1 MAIGP
6 GIHVDSAID
15 LARAFD
21 RDRPEVVVVIVAEP
35 TADLWAQAV
44 RSGVR
49 DVVAPNAVGE
59 ELRASFDH
67 ALETA
72 ASRRGRLAAD
82 PETRQPTT
90 RIVTVISPK
99 GGSGKTTVATNL
111 AVGLAQVAPHQVV
124 LIDLDLQFGDVA
136 SALRLTPEHTIAD
149 TARTGVLDTT
159 TLKVLLTPHPAELF
173 TLCAPESLA
182 QADDLDPEQLS
193 QVVRPL
199 STEFKYIVID
209 TCAGID
215 AHALAAME
223 LATDLI
229 MVCTTDVPCVR
240 GVRKAVE
247 ALDVI
252 GLSTQTRHFVL
263 NRADARVGLE
273 RERHRRDTWDED
285 RRERAEL
292 AGDVALVEQRDAN
305 PRIRRG
311 FAGGPG
317 DDRAGPP
324 LQRRQRRPCDG
335 DRWVAVV
342 VAGGRPRG
350 DEAQPAT
357 QAGRHRAA
365 DGAGRRRRLEAR
377 AIRSG
382 DSLGRAAPSPRT
394 RSAASRRASRTPC
407 STASERGST
416 TPR

>member
-1 MAIGP
+1 MSRIILASPSAEFESQLRTAYSDALADDVRYWRDGLLRSHPAQLVEELAGTGADVVAIGP

-21 RDRPEVVVVIVAEP
+21 RDRPEVVVVMVAEP

-111 AVGLAQVAPHQVV
+111 AVGLAQGAPHQVV

-199 STEFKYIVID
+199 SAEFKYIVID

-252 GLSTQTRHFVL
+252 GLSSQTRHFVL
-263 NRADARVGLE
+263 NRADARVGLSASDIE
-273 RERHRRDTWDED
+273 GTLGMQIDVSVPSSQAMWLSLNSGTPILESD
-285 RRERAEL
+285 
-292 AGDVALVEQRDAN
+292 AGS
-305 PRIRRG
+305 P
-311 FAGGPG
+311 
-317 DDRAGPP
+317 
-324 LQRRQRRPCDG
+324 
-335 DRWVAVV
+335 
-342 VAGGRPRG
+342 
-350 DEAQPAT
+350 
-357 QAGRHRAA
+357 AGRAMTELVHRFS
-365 DGAGRRRRLEAR
+365 GANGAHNGAGESGGRRRRK
-377 AIRSG
+377 
-382 DSLGRAAPSPRT
+382 
-394 RSAASRRASRTPC
+394 ASR
-407 STASERGST
+407 
-416 TPR
+416 

>member
-1 MAIGP
+1 MSRIILATPSAEFEAQLRAAYGDALSGDLRYWRDGLLRAHPSQVVEELAGTGADVVAIGP
-6 GIHVDSAID
+6 GIHVDSALD

-21 RDRPEVVVVIVAEP
+21 RDRPDVVVVIVAEP

-49 DVVAPNAVGE
+49 DVVAPNAVDDD
-59 ELRASFDH
+59 LRTSFDH

-72 ASRRGRLAAD
+72 STRRGKLGGD
-82 PETRQPTT
+82 PEMRQPST
-90 RIVTVISPK
+90 RVITVISPK

-182 QADDLDPEQLS
+182 QADDLDPEHLGQI
-193 QVVRPL
+193 VRPL

-209 TCAGID
+209 TSAGID
-215 AHALAAME
+215 AHALSAME

-252 GLSTQTRHFVL
+252 GLSNQERHFVL
-263 NRADARVGLE
+263 NRADARVGLSASDIE
-273 RERHRRDTWDED
+273 GTLGMKIDVSVPSSQAMWLSLNSGTPILESD
-285 RRERAEL
+285 
-292 AGDVALVEQRDAN
+292 AGS
-305 PRIRRG
+305 P
-311 FAGGPG
+311 
-317 DDRAGPP
+317 
-324 LQRRQRRPCDG
+324 
-335 DRWVAVV
+335 
-342 VAGGRPRG
+342 
-350 DEAQPAT
+350 
-357 QAGRHRAA
+357 AGRAMTELVGRFSNVSTPHS
-365 DGAGRRRRLEAR
+365 GGGEGGGRRRRK
-377 AIRSG
+377 
-382 DSLGRAAPSPRT
+382 
-394 RSAASRRASRTPC
+394 ASR
-407 STASERGST
+407 
-416 TPR
+416 